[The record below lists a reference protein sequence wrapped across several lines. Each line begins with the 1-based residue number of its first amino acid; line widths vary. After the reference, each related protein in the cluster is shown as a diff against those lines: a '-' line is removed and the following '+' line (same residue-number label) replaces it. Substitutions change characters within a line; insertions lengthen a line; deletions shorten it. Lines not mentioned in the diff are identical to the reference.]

1 MNADLEKRLDTIY
14 ESMQAAENEFN
25 EATKCLLE
33 ALEGIHQRMERI
45 EKWIENLESRAI
57 A

>member
-1 MNADLEKRLDTIY
+1 MIADLEKRLDAVCET
-14 ESMQAAENEFN
+14 MQTAETEFKQ
-25 EATKCLLE
+25 ATQCVVE

-45 EKWIENLESRAI
+45 EKWIESEAPKVI